1 MIMSTVN
8 MSLRIEPELKKQAES
23 VLSQL
28 GMTLNGTIT
37 MFLNQIVRDQ
47 AVPLTLSLSSEQ
59 SLCADL
65 LRAKAEWEQGEPCR
79 DADDVLKGMRTIV
92 EEAKR
97 RAV

>member
-65 LRAKAEWEQGEPCR
+65 LRAKAERAQGEPCR

>member
-8 MSLRIEPELKKQAES
+8 MSLRIEPELKRQAES

-65 LRAKAEWEQGEPCR
+65 LRAKAEREQGEPCR